1 MKFRR
6 SAALAA
12 ALLAGALTVA
22 GCGSGDD
29 GSGPSGAKR
38 SVTDATG
45 ATVSVPAAPKR
56 VVALSEPTMD
66 AALALGVRP
75 VGTTSGRGQT
85 GVAAYLAPRA
95 KDVPIVANVAQPDLE
110 KIIDLRPDLILLDET
125 VGAKS
130 VRDKLKDIAPTVLTA
145 KLNAPWRDAFLATA
159 DALGK
164 KPQAAQW
171 LTGFDTRVSAVK
183 AKLGANA
190 GAVTSVIRW
199 QNGAPSVV
207 GKGKGHVGETLT
219 ALGLTRPADQ
229 RGAGVGHSEPVSLEK
244 LDTIDGDWLFF
255 GALGDES
262 TSRKA
267 LAEAEKTPT
276 FTRLKAAKEKHVVTV
291 DGSAWNSAGGPL
303 AAGTVLTDV
312 QTAMAS

>member
-22 GCGSGDD
+22 GCGSGDE

-45 ATVSVPAAPKR
+45 ATVPVPAAPKR

-85 GVAAYLAPRA
+85 GVAAYLAPRG

-110 KIIDLRPDLILLDET
+110 KIINLRPDLILLDET
-125 VGAKS
+125 VGAKT

-159 DALGK
+159 DALGR
-164 KPQAAQW
+164 KPQATQW
-171 LTGFDTRVSAVK
+171 LTGFDTRVSTVK
-183 AKLGANA
+183 AKLGTNA

-207 GKGKGHVGETLT
+207 GKGEGHVGETLS
-219 ALGLTRPADQ
+219 ALGLTRPEDQ
-229 RGAGVGHSEPVSLEK
+229 QGAGVVHSEPVSLEK

-255 GALGDES
+255 GALGDRS

-267 LAEAEKTPT
+267 FAEAEKTPN
-276 FTRLKAAKEKHVVTV
+276 FTRLKAAKEKHVVAV

-303 AAGTVLTDV
+303 AADTVLTDV